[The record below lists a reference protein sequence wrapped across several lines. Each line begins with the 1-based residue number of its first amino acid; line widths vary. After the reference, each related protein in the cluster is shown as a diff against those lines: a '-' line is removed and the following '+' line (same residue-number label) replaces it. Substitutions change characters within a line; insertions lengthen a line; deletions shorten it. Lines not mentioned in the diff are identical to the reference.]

1 MPHSLAARLI
11 VGLRTAF
18 ALALPLLAF
27 AFILGLQRELG
38 LSLYDEQFLA
48 AMLAIAIAL
57 AFLTYPLVPAPRE
70 EGAPGP
76 LPRWYDLLAAA
87 VGFAVPMYVAIRY
100 AWLVDEAAYDPG
112 VALVP
117 GALLVI
123 LLLEAL
129 RRCAGPVLTGITVVF
144 VAYGLWGNFVPAPL
158 QGRSISPE
166 RLVSQVALD
175 PNGILGK
182 PLMIAATVVVAF
194 VFFGMMLTRAGG
206 STYFTQLSIAL
217 MGRFR
222 GGSSKIAIVA
232 SGLMGSISGSAVSN
246 VVSTGV
252 VTIPLMRRGGY
263 APQTAGAI
271 ESVASTGGQLMPPIM
286 GAAAFLM
293 AEFLQIPYGDVALA
307 ALLPAILYYAALFI
321 QADLFAARLGIT
333 ALPASEI
340 PPAGP
345 TFRSG
350 WFFPIPFAVLL
361 GALFWLHVRVEEA
374 ALWSS
379 AALIVLAF
387 ALGYAGSRMH
397 PKEILE
403 GLRETGVVSLA
414 VVLISAA
421 AGIIIGVLNQS
432 GLSFNLTLLL
442 TQVGQSSVVLLLVIA
457 AIVSI
462 VLGMGMPTVGVYVL
476 LATLVAPSLV
486 KLGIEPIAA
495 HLFVLYFGMMS
506 MITPPVAIAAFAAAG
521 LAGSNPMRTALEA
534 TRLAWPAFI
543 VPFLFVAAPS
553 LLLIGSTVQVILAAT
568 TALAGVWL
576 VSAGFIGHF
585 VERLALP
592 MRAAF
597 VAAGVGLL
605 IPAGA
610 FEGAALVDIVGAVL
624 GAVLVGWQ
632 MWRAPKAAAA
642 KS

>member
-1 MPHSLAARLI
+1 MPSTPYARAI
-11 VGLRTAF
+11 AVLRTTL
-18 ALALPLLAF
+18 ALALPALSF
-27 AFILGLQRELG
+27 AFILGFQRKLG

-48 AMLAIAIAL
+48 AILAIAL
-57 AFLTYPLVPAPRE
+57 ALAFVTHPFKAAPEEDGAPR
-70 EGAPGP
+70 P
-76 LPRWYDLLAAA
+76 LPRWYDLVVAAI
-87 VGFAVPMYVAIRY
+87 GFAVPFYIAVRY
-100 AWLVDEAAYDPG
+100 AWLADEAAYDPR

-123 LLLEAL
+123 LLLEGL
-129 RRCAGPVLTGITVVF
+129 RRTAGPVLTGITLVF
-144 VAYGLWGNFVPAPL
+144 VAYGLWGNHVPAPL
-158 QGRSISPE
+158 QGRAISPE
-166 RLVSQVALD
+166 RLVSQVSLD
-175 PNGILGK
+175 PNGILGT

-194 VFFGMMLTRAGG
+194 VFFGMMLTHAGG
-206 STYFTQLSIAL
+206 STYFTNLSMAL

-263 APQTAGAI
+263 SSQTAGAV
-271 ESVASTGGQLMPPIM
+271 EAVASTGGQLMPPIM

-293 AEFLQIPYGDVALA
+293 AEFLQVPYGDVALA
-307 ALLPAILYYAALFI
+307 ALLPAVLYYAALFI

-340 PPAGP
+340 PAAGP
-345 TFRSG
+345 AFRSG

-361 GALFWLHVRVEEA
+361 GGLFWLHVRVEEA
-374 ALWSS
+374 ALWST
-379 AALIVLAF
+379 AVLILLAF
-387 ALGYAGSRMH
+387 AVGYAGTRMH
-397 PKEILE
+397 PRAILK
-403 GLRETGVVSLA
+403 GLTETGVVSLG

-442 TQVGQSSVVLLLVIA
+442 TQIGQNSIVLLLVIA
-457 AIVSI
+457 ALVSI

-486 KLGIEPIAA
+486 KLGIEPLAA

-506 MITPPVAIAAFAAAG
+506 MVTPPVAIAAFAAAG
-521 LAGSNPMRTALEA
+521 LAGSSPMRTALEA
-534 TRLAWPAFI
+534 TRLAWPAFL

-553 LLLIGSTVQVILAAT
+553 LLLIGSPLQVFLAAT

-576 VSAGFIGHF
+576 VSAGSIGYF
-585 VERLALP
+585 AGPLPAIVRLAF
-592 MRAAF
+592 A
-597 VAAGVGLL
+597 VAGVCLL
-605 IPAGA
+605 IPGGA
-610 FEGAALVDIVGAVL
+610 FEGAVLVDVL
-624 GAVLVGWQ
+624 GASLGAALVGWRHV
-632 MWRAPKAAAA
+632 RARTHPA
-642 KS
+642 

>member
-1 MPHSLAARLI
+1 MASPLYARSI
-11 VGLRTAF
+11 TVLRTALS
-18 ALALPLLAF
+18 LALPALSF

-48 AMLAIAIAL
+48 AILAIAL
-57 AFLTYPLVPAPRE
+57 ALAFVTHPLKAAPMD
-70 EGAPGP
+70 EGASGP
-76 LPRWYDLLAAA
+76 LPRWYDLVLAAL
-87 VGFAVPMYVAIRY
+87 GFAVPLYIAVRY
-100 AWLVDEAAYDPG
+100 AWLVDEAAYDPS

-117 GALLVI
+117 GALFVI
-123 LLLEAL
+123 LLLEGL
-129 RRCAGPVLTGITVVF
+129 RRTAGGVLTGITVVF

-158 QGRSISPE
+158 QGRAISPE
-166 RLVSQVALD
+166 RLVSQVSLD
-175 PNGILGK
+175 PNGILGT

-194 VFFGMMLTRAGG
+194 VFFGMMLTHAGG
-206 STYFTQLSIAL
+206 STYFTNLSMAL

-263 APQTAGAI
+263 SSQTAGAV
-271 ESVASTGGQLMPPIM
+271 EAVASTGGQLMPPIM

-293 AEFLQIPYGDVALA
+293 AEFLQVPYGDVALA
-307 ALLPAILYYAALFI
+307 ALLPAVLYYAALFI

-345 TFRSG
+345 AFRSG

-361 GALFWLHVRVEEA
+361 GGLFWLHVRVEEA
-374 ALWSS
+374 ALWST
-379 AALIVLAF
+379 AVLILLAF
-387 ALGYAGSRMH
+387 TIGYAAARMH
-397 PKEILE
+397 PRAILK
-403 GLRETGVVSLA
+403 GLTETGVVSLG

-442 TQVGQSSVVLLLVIA
+442 TQIGQNSIVLLLLIA
-457 AIVSI
+457 AVVSI

-486 KLGIEPIAA
+486 KLGIEPLAA

-506 MITPPVAIAAFAAAG
+506 MVTPPVAIAAFAAAG

-534 TRLAWPAFI
+534 TKLAWPAFL

-553 LLLIGSTVQVILAAT
+553 LLLIGSPLQVALAAT

-576 VSAGFIGHF
+576 VSAGVIGHF
-585 VERLALP
+585 AGPLPAPVRLA
-592 MRAAF
+592 F
-597 VAAGVGLL
+597 VVAGICLL

-610 FEGAALVDIVGAVL
+610 FEGAALVDVVGAVL
-624 GAVLVGWQ
+624 GASLVGWRHLQ
-632 MWRAPKAAAA
+632 ARAAIAG
-642 KS
+642 